1 MGVGMNAM
9 KLSIQRAALLKPLQ
23 MISGVVEKRQT
34 LPILSNVLVTVSDNQ
49 LSLTATDLEIEL
61 IGTVYLNNR
70 DIPDLA
76 AVLDNGDISGSTT
89 VLNNQDISGSAAVL
103 DNRDR
108 SDSTAVLNNQ
118 DIPDLAAV
126 LDNRNRSS
134 SVAVLDNRD
143 RSDSTAVLNNQDI
156 PDLAAALD
164 NRNRSSSVAVL
175 DNIDRPDSTML
186 LDNKGIP
193 NLTAALDNRNRSG
206 SVAVLDNIDRPD
218 STMLLDNKGIPNL
231 TAALA
236 IRDTPGSVTVAARKM
251 LDICRALPDNALL
264 HFSLEGDHLIL
275 RSGKS
280 RFMLATL
287 PAQDFPNI
295 EDSPF
300 ISEFT
305 MSQGKLKNLLSKV
318 YFAMGQQDVRH
329 YLNGTL
335 LEINQNSMKCVATDG
350 HRLAFSSIQNTNMGD
365 TKLRVI
371 LPRKSVLELM
381 RLLSAEEAE
390 NIKVCIGEHHFR
402 VVTTDFTF
410 TSKLINAQY
419 PDYDKLIP
427 RHIENTVIAS
437 REALKH
443 ALARASILSN
453 EKFRG
458 IRLHLDKDLLRIVA
472 NNPEQE
478 EAEELI
484 HLDYQGNGMEIGFN
498 VAYLL
503 DVVSTIASENIRW
516 SFSDPNAGVLIEA
529 VDKDGSLYVVMPMRL

>member
-1 MGVGMNAM
+1 M

-23 MISGVVEKRQT
+23 IISGVVERRQT
-34 LPILSNVLVTVSDNQ
+34 LPILSNVLVKAQGNQ

-61 IGTVYLNNR
+61 IGTVH
-70 DIPDLA
+70 
-76 AVLDNGDISGSTT
+76 LDH
-89 VLNNQDISGSAAVL
+89 
-103 DNRDR
+103 
-108 SDSTAVLNNQ
+108 
-118 DIPDLAAV
+118 
-126 LDNRNRSS
+126 
-134 SVAVLDNRD
+134 
-143 RSDSTAVLNNQDI
+143 
-156 PDLAAALD
+156 
-164 NRNRSSSVAVL
+164 
-175 DNIDRPDSTML
+175 IDE
-186 LDNKGIP
+186 
-193 NLTAALDNRNRSG
+193 
-206 SVAVLDNIDRPD
+206 
-218 STMLLDNKGIPNL
+218 
-231 TAALA
+231 
-236 IRDTPGSVTVAARKM
+236 PGSVTVAARKM
-251 LDICRALPDNALL
+251 LDICRALPEDAVLQ
-264 HFSLEGDHLIL
+264 FASEGEHLIL

-280 RFMLATL
+280 RFMLTTL
-287 PAQDFPNI
+287 PVADFPNI

-300 ISEFT
+300 TSEFI
-305 MSQGKLKNLLSKV
+305 MSQGKLKHLLSKV

-335 LEINQNSMKCVATDG
+335 LDINQNIMKCVATDG
-350 HRLAFSSIQNTNMGD
+350 HRLAYSSISDEDIGD
-365 TKLRVI
+365 AKLRVI

-381 RLLSAEEAE
+381 RLLNADGVE
-390 NIKVCIGEHHFR
+390 NAKVCIGENHFR

-427 RHIENTVIAS
+427 RNIENTAIAS
-437 REALKH
+437 REALKQ

-458 IRLHLDKDLLRIVA
+458 IRLQLDKDLLRIVA

-484 HLDYQGNGMEIGFN
+484 YLDYQGNGMEIGFN

-529 VDKDGSLYVVMPMRL
+529 DEGEGSRNSGSLYVVMPMRL

>member
-1 MGVGMNAM
+1 M

-23 MISGVVEKRQT
+23 MISGVVERRQT
-34 LPILSNVLVTVSDNQ
+34 LPILSNVLVTALDNR

-61 IGTVYLNNR
+61 IGT
-70 DIPDLA
+70 A
-76 AVLDNGDISGSTT
+76 H
-89 VLNNQDISGSAAVL
+89 
-103 DNRDR
+103 
-108 SDSTAVLNNQ
+108 
-118 DIPDLAAV
+118 
-126 LDNRNRSS
+126 
-134 SVAVLDNRD
+134 
-143 RSDSTAVLNNQDI
+143 
-156 PDLAAALD
+156 
-164 NRNRSSSVAVL
+164 L
-175 DNIDRPDSTML
+175 DNIEKD
-186 LDNKGIP
+186 
-193 NLTAALDNRNRSG
+193 
-206 SVAVLDNIDRPD
+206 
-218 STMLLDNKGIPNL
+218 
-231 TAALA
+231 
-236 IRDTPGSVTVAARKM
+236 GSVTVAARKM
-251 LDICRALPDNALL
+251 LDICRALPDDALL
-264 HFSLEGDHLIL
+264 QFALEGDHLIL

-280 RFMLATL
+280 RFMLTTL
-287 PAQDFPNI
+287 PARDFPNI

-300 ISEFT
+300 TSEFT

-329 YLNGTL
+329 YLNGAL
-335 LEINQNSMKCVATDG
+335 LDINQNVMKCVATDG
-350 HRLAFSSIQNTNMGD
+350 HRLAYSSIQDADMGD
-365 TKLRVI
+365 AKIRVI

-381 RLLSAEEAE
+381 RLLSTDDAESV
-390 NIKVCIGEHHFR
+390 KVCIGENHFR
-402 VVTTDFTF
+402 VVTMDFTF

-427 RHIENTVIAS
+427 RHIENTAIAS
-437 REALKH
+437 REALKQ

-529 VDKDGSLYVVMPMRL
+529 GDRDGSLYVVMPMRL